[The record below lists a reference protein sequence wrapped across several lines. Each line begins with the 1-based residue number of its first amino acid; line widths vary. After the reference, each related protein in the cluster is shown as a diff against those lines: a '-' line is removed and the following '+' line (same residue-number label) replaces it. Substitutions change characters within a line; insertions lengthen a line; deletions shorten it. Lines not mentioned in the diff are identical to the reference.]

1 MARAEAVVAAEAKVE
16 GQGRV
21 AAVDRS
27 PAVVGK
33 DRATGRAETRASRR
47 VAGAA
52 TTQPV
57 VAEEVPANSTRRP
70 RQAEVRG
77 DAFVVEG
84 LRPRAGRQ
92 ASVR

>member
-1 MARAEAVVAAEAKVE
+1 VAAEAKVE

-47 VAGAA
+47 GEGAA

-57 VAEEVPANSTRRP
+57 VAEVAPADS
-70 RQAEVRG
+70 
-77 DAFVVEG
+77 VVEG
-84 LRPRAGRQ
+84 LRPCEGRPRL
-92 ASVR
+92 ASVDRW